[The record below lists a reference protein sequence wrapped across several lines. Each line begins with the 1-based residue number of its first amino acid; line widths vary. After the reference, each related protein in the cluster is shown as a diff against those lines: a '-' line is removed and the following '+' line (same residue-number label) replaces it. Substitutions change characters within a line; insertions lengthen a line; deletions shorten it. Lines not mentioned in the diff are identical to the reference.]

1 MRLTT
6 DRIVNRFRPR
16 PLRPAPP
23 PIVDCTPPW
32 FAPQNFLPRRPEI
45 KPLARIGDLEVRL
58 ARTRSEVR
66 RAQRLRFQV
75 FYQEMCAVPSRLA
88 MALRRDEDAFD
99 AICDH
104 LLVLDHSPI
113 FNGRRRWTR
122 RPRIVGTY
130 RLLRGDVA
138 ARHEGFYTQGEY
150 DLKSMLDAAGP
161 DLRIMELGRSCVR
174 QSHRSKRTLELLWQG
189 IWNYAR
195 AHDIDVMIGC
205 ASFEG
210 IEPQAHALA
219 LSFLH
224 HHALAPERWRARAH
238 EHLRVGM
245 DMTARSAIDP
255 KEALRSL
262 PPLIKGY
269 LKVGATFGDGAV
281 IDRQFG
287 TTDVFVVLPIESIR
301 SRYFAHFGGPNAP
314 RASNGAAG
322 LN

>member
-16 PLRPAPP
+16 QWRPALAPDLQP
-23 PIVDCTPPW
+23 APPW
-32 FAPQNFLPRRPEI
+32 FAAPNFLARRPEAE
-45 KPLARIGDLEVRL
+45 PLARMGDLEVRL
-58 ARTRSEVR
+58 ALTRSEVR

-75 FYQEMCAVPSRLA
+75 FYREMCAVPSRLA

-104 LLVLDHSPI
+104 LLVLDHSPAL
-113 FNGRRRWTR
+113 NGRRRWTR

-130 RLLRGDVA
+130 RLLRGEVA
-138 ARHEGFYTQGEY
+138 AKHGGFYTQGEY
-150 DLKSMLDAAGP
+150 DLGPLLEDAG

-210 IEPQAHALA
+210 IDPQTHALA

-224 HHALAPERWRARAH
+224 HHALAPMRWRARAH
-238 EHLRVGM
+238 ERLRVGM
-245 DMTARSAIDP
+245 NMKPFPAVDP
-255 KEALRSL
+255 KQALKVL

-287 TTDVFVVLPIESIR
+287 TVDVFVVLPVDAIR
-301 SRYFAHFGGPNAP
+301 SRYFVHFGAPNVPRGPDTC
-314 RASNGAAG
+314 AG